1 MRVVLVVFLL
11 SLASFQVSDVSP
23 ASAQNNGD
31 QKQGMALDAMRLLQ
45 QHDTEAAATGPTE
58 QDIFLAPTPRANIT
72 NDVITQFL
80 HSGEPVLHG
89 IMVRKSYVKPE
100 NRQPYFEGTFKREYH
115 PFLGQTLVTFDEGV
129 YAIPG
134 DAAYI
139 GTFTYFG
146 GSDNVSTGMAGATGG
161 FGNSGLAIGQAT
173 KGSFVLVGKKVLWD
187 GTSEDGIFIAEDTY
201 QGQEL
206 NLIKA
211 TPDYLNQF
219 QQRHAAA
226 VQAYRSQPADSG
238 DDDFGMLLALGL
250 GAALIGGSD
259 LPSFDKL
266 ALAEAFITDV
276 AGDGDGTAMMDMA
289 LNAFSGQNDMGGLFS
304 GTHSFQA
311 PGLESVLSGILTGEA
326 TGGGTASTTPGPAS
340 QSPPQTALPQSGQGQ
355 AQGGSIQ
362 SARSQGGSGQQN
374 QTAQASP
381 SGGSLNSSALT
392 SETFSFSCPAGGNYS
407 IPVAYR
413 NPTCGEAMK
422 NFARTYACN
431 QFDDFDAAGQRCQR
445 DCGHPQ
451 CAEQ

>member
-1 MRVVLVVFLL
+1 VVLL
-11 SLASFQVSDVSP
+11 SLASFQISDVEP

-31 QKQGMALDAMRLLQ
+31 QKQGMALYTMRLLQ

-58 QDIFLAPTPRANIT
+58 QDMFLAPTPRANIT
-72 NDVITQFL
+72 NDIIAQFL
-80 HSGEPVLHG
+80 HSGESVLHG
-89 IMVRKSYVKPE
+89 IMVRNSYGKPE

-134 DAAYI
+134 EAAYV
-139 GTFTYFG
+139 GTYTYFG
-146 GSDNVSTGMAGATGG
+146 EKEDYLV
-161 FGNSGLAIGQAT
+161 

-187 GTSEDGIFIAEDTY
+187 GTAEDGLFIAEDTY

-276 AGDGDGTAMMDMA
+276 TGDGDGTAMMDMA
-289 LNAFSGQNDMGGLFS
+289 LNAFSGQNDVGGLFS

-311 PGLESVLSGILTGEA
+311 PGLESVLSAILTGEA
-326 TGGGTASTTPGPAS
+326 TGGGTIVQA
-340 QSPPQTALPQSGQGQ
+340 QTAPVPPPVKSGTTQSGQQ
-355 AQGGSIQ
+355 
-362 SARSQGGSGQQN
+362 
-374 QTAQASP
+374 QTAQATP
-381 SGGSLNSSALT
+381 AGNNPAGSAPT
-392 SETFSFSCPAGGNYS
+392 SETFSFSCPAGGSYS
-407 IPVAYR
+407 IPIVYR
-413 NPTCGEAMK
+413 NPSCGAAMK
-422 NFARTYACN
+422 NFAKTYSCN
-431 QFDDFDAAGQRCQR
+431 LIDDFRSAGQRCQKE
-445 DCGHPQ
+445 CGHAQ